1 MPLTDRAIK
10 SAELREK
17 QYKLFD
23 EKGLYLLINPNGS
36 KYWRLKY
43 RISGKEKTLSIGV
56 YPEISLKEARDERDN
71 ARKQLKEGVDPSAD
85 KQVQKVL
92 QGVSRENSFESIARE
107 WLTVP
112 MSDRSEGYL
121 EKIRRGLERNVFP
134 FIGRRPI
141 SEISAQE
148 ILSMLRKVEDRGTV
162 DTAHRLRWQIG
173 AIFRYAIVTSRASY
187 NPAGDL
193 RGALRPHQTQHF
205 AAITDPEELGRL
217 MLAIYRYAGTP
228 VVIAALK
235 CTALWLC
242 RQVELR
248 HLEWAQVDWK
258 KKRIELVSAKKHYDH
273 IIPLSTQSIEI
284 LTELYAITGRGKY
297 VFPSARGGSRPL
309 SENGTRVALRTMGY
323 ENDDQTPHGFRAT
336 ARTILDEVLEYPQ
349 HLIEHQLAHRV
360 KDENGRAY
368 NRTKHLDKREKM
380 LQHWAD
386 YLDEL
391 RLAASGGGIDER
403 EVGG

>member
-10 SAELREK
+10 LAELREK

-36 KYWRLKY
+36 RYWRLKY

-56 YPEISLKEARDERDN
+56 YPEISLKEARDERDK

-85 KQVQKVL
+85 KQVQKIL
-92 QGVSRENSFESIARE
+92 QNVSRENSFEPIARE
-107 WLTVP
+107 WLKIP
-112 MSDRSEGYL
+112 MSDRSESYL
-121 EKIRRGLERNVFP
+121 KKIERGLERYVFP
-134 FIGRRPI
+134 FIGGRPI
-141 SEISAQE
+141 TEISAQE
-148 ILSMLRKVEDRGTV
+148 ILVLLRKVESKGII
-162 DTAHRLRWQIG
+162 DTAHRLRWQMG
-173 AIFRYAIVTSRASY
+173 AIFRYAIVTSRCSY
-187 NPAGDL
+187 NPTADL
-193 RGALRPHQTQHF
+193 KGALRPHKPEHF
-205 AAITDPEELGRL
+205 SAITDPDELGRL
-217 MLAIYRYAGTP
+217 LLAIYNYAGTA

-248 HLEWAQVDWK
+248 HLEWTQVDWK
-258 KKRIELVSAKKHYDH
+258 KKRIELVSAKKYYDH

-309 SENGTRVALRTMGY
+309 SENGVRVALRTMGY

-391 RLAASGGGIDER
+391 RLGASD
-403 EVGG
+403 

>member
-10 SAELREK
+10 LAELREK

-36 KYWRLKY
+36 RYWRLKY

-56 YPEISLKEARDERDN
+56 YPEISLKEARDERDK

-85 KQVQKVL
+85 KQVQKIL
-92 QGVSRENSFESIARE
+92 QNVSRENSFEPIARE
-107 WLTVP
+107 WLKIP
-112 MSDRSEGYL
+112 MSDRSESYL
-121 EKIRRGLERNVFP
+121 KKIERGLELYVFP

-141 SEISAQE
+141 TEISAQE
-148 ILSMLRKVEDRGTV
+148 ILVLLRKVESKGII
-162 DTAHRLRWQIG
+162 DTAHRLRWQMG
-173 AIFRYAIVTSRASY
+173 AIFRYAIVTSRCSY
-187 NPAGDL
+187 NPTADL
-193 RGALRPHQTQHF
+193 KGALRPHKPEHF
-205 AAITDPEELGRL
+205 SAITDPDELGRL
-217 MLAIYRYAGTP
+217 LLAIYNYAGTA

-248 HLEWAQVDWK
+248 HLEWTQVDWK
-258 KKRIELVSAKKHYDH
+258 KKRIELVSAKKYYDH

-309 SENGTRVALRTMGY
+309 SENGVRVALRTMGY

-391 RLAASGGGIDER
+391 RLGASN
-403 EVGG
+403 

>member
-10 SAELREK
+10 LAELREK

-23 EKGLYLLINPNGS
+23 EKGLYLLVNPNGS
-36 KYWRLKY
+36 RYWRLKY

-56 YPEISLKEARDERDN
+56 YPEISLKEARDERDK

-85 KQVQKVL
+85 KQVQKIL
-92 QGVSRENSFESIARE
+92 QNVSRENSFEPIARE
-107 WLTVP
+107 WLKIP
-112 MSDRSEGYL
+112 MSDRSESYL
-121 EKIRRGLERNVFP
+121 KKIERGLEHYVFP

-141 SEISAQE
+141 TEISAQE
-148 ILSMLRKVEDRGTV
+148 ILVLLRKVESKGII
-162 DTAHRLRWQIG
+162 DTAHRLRWQMG
-173 AIFRYAIVTSRASY
+173 AIFRYAIVTSRCSY
-187 NPAGDL
+187 NPTADL
-193 RGALRPHQTQHF
+193 NGALRPHKPEHF
-205 AAITDPEELGRL
+205 SAITDPDELGRL
-217 MLAIYRYAGTP
+217 LLAIYNYAGTA

-248 HLEWAQVDWK
+248 HLEWTQVDWK
-258 KKRIELVSAKKHYDH
+258 KKRIELVSAKKYYDH

-309 SENGTRVALRTMGY
+309 SENGVRVALRTMGY

-391 RLAASGGGIDER
+391 RLGASD
-403 EVGG
+403 